1 MMRPA
6 SSRRGRLFIVS
17 GPSGAGKGTLVKEVL
32 GRVPDVWLS
41 VSATTRAPRPGEV
54 EGTHYFFIS
63 AEEFDRLV
71 SHEGLLEWAEVHGN
85 RYGTPRASVE
95 EKVEAGSDVILEID
109 PQGAFQVKRRWPE
122 SVLVFIMPPSWE
134 ELQRRLEGRG
144 SETKEQ
150 VERRL
155 ETARHELEL
164 VGKYDHVIIND
175 DASRATDE
183 LVAIVTSHPDLQ
195 GA

>member
-1 MMRPA
+1 MPEA
-6 SSRRGRLFIVS
+6 SSRRGSLFIVS
-17 GPSGAGKGTLVKEVL
+17 GPSGAGKGTLVKALL

-41 VSATTRAPRPGEV
+41 VSATTRSPRPGEV
-54 EGTHYFFIS
+54 EGVHYTFIS
-63 AEEFDRLV
+63 PEEFEHLAQND
-71 SHEGLLEWAEVHGN
+71 GLLEWAEVHGN
-85 RYGTPRASVE
+85 RYGTPRALVE
-95 EKVEAGSDVILEID
+95 KKVALGNQVILEID
-109 PQGAFQVKRRWPE
+109 PQGAFQVKQRWPE
-122 SVLVFIMPPSWE
+122 SVLIFIMPPSWE

-155 ETARHELEL
+155 ATAKQELEL

-175 DASRATDE
+175 DVSRATDE
-183 LVAIVTSHPDLQ
+183 MVAIVTSQTDPQ